1 MQGTSA
7 DLFAILLARKNSGG
21 GGGGGG
27 TGDYNDLSHQPQING
42 TTLVGNK
49 SSADLELAG
58 LYANSTSYWNN
69 HDATSKTNAIYVYT
83 DFSNNQPNIKIGDG
97 TTTISNLPFLT
108 VNAAVKSVAGKTGV
122 VTLDANDVGL
132 GNVDNVKQVAGLDS
146 GTTSGNLVKW
156 GINGYT
162 VADTG
167 VSTETTLTSDSNAKL
182 PTSKAVATYVGTE
195 IGKLDVTGDS
205 NIAASKTIASW
216 SETDGKVSITT
227 QNISISAAQAGLGNV
242 TNNAQVKKI
251 SSSTSGD
258 IVTWDAT
265 TGDTVAD
272 SGKSFETTLTTS
284 SDTKI
289 PTSKAVA
296 SHVTTEIG
304 KLDVAGAS
312 NIAASKTISAWSEAD
327 GKVSITTQDIS
338 ITKSQVSDFPTLG
351 TAAAAD
357 TTDFA
362 TAAQGSTADT
372 AIQSFK
378 INSGSE
384 LKSGT
389 SVNVTSVPAS
399 ILTGTIP
406 SDVTATTQ
414 STSDDSTKVAT
425 TAFVHDVVDALPEPM
440 VFKGTLG
447 TGGTITTLPVDGTA
461 TVGDTYKVITDGT
474 YASQSAKIGDT
485 FICQTKTSNANTW
498 VLIPSG
504 DEPSGTVTSVG
515 VARDSSN
522 HAKGIKTDQTN
533 DGPITTSGTL
543 SLALQSDT
551 YSSLTA
557 TTRGSTADREYAVG
571 LDASGNLSVNVP
583 WTDTNL
589 PTFDGTYNASTNKA
603 ATVSTVTN
611 AINALDV
618 TGDSSIAASKTISA
632 WSEADGKVS
641 ISVQDISISASQA
654 GLGNVTN
661 DAQVKK
667 ISSSTSGNIVT
678 WDAATGDTVAD
689 SGKSFETS
697 LTANSDTKIPTS
709 KAVADYISNQY
720 PRLYVDNQGYIA
732 IDYGS

>member
-1 MQGTSA
+1 MQGQSA
-7 DLFAILLARKNSGG
+7 DLFAILLARKDGG

-27 TGDYNDLSHQPQING
+27 TGDYNDLSHQPQINNN
-42 TTLVGNK
+42 TLVGNK
-49 SSADLELAG
+49 TSSALGLQDKLVVGTNLDSTPTDSSSNPVTSGGVYTAISDMATKTWVGQQGFLTSADEVPEVTSDDDGKVLKASYSGGVGTYSWQTGGGSGGTSDYTDLENKPQINSNTLSGNKTSAQLG
-58 LYANSTSYWNN
+58 L
-69 HDATSKTNAIYVYT
+69 
-83 DFSNNQPNIKIGDG
+83 
-97 TTTISNLPFLT
+97 
-108 VNAAVKSVAGKTGV
+108 
-122 VTLDANDVGL
+122 
-132 GNVDNVKQVAGLDS
+132 VAGLAS
-146 GTTSGNLVKW
+146 GTTQNNLVKW
-156 GINGYT
+156 GSDGYT
-162 VADTG
+162 VADAG
-167 VSTETTLTSDSNAKL
+167 IAVETSLTAN
-182 PTSKAVATYVGTE
+182 
-195 IGKLDVTGDS
+195 
-205 NIAASKTIASW
+205 
-216 SETDGKVSITT
+216 
-227 QNISISAAQAGLGNV
+227 
-242 TNNAQVKKI
+242 
-251 SSSTSGD
+251 
-258 IVTWDAT
+258 
-265 TGDTVAD
+265 
-272 SGKSFETTLTTS
+272 

-327 GKVSITTQDIS
+327 GKVSLTTQNIA
-338 ITKSQVSDFPTLG
+338 IAKSQITDFPTLG

-399 ILTGTIP
+399 ILTGAIP

-414 STSDDSTKVAT
+414 DTSTKNTSVAT

-474 YASQSAKIGDT
+474 YASQPAKIGDT

-557 TTRGSTADREYAVG
+557 TTRGSVADREYAVG

-583 WTDTNL
+583 WTTPVTSVAGKTGAVTL
-589 PTFDGTYNASTNKA
+589 QAS
-603 ATVSTVTN
+603 
-611 AINALDV
+611 DV
-618 TGDSSIAASKTISA
+618 
-632 WSEADGKVS
+632 
-641 ISVQDISISASQA
+641 

-667 ISSSTSGNIVT
+667 ISSSVSGDIVT
-678 WDAATGDTVAD
+678 WSATTGDTVAD

-709 KAVADYISNQY
+709 KAVADYIANQY